1 MGGSGALSPPLQK
14 GGLGGILS
22 TVGPQREAH
31 AVRVNLT
38 SGGWWEL
45 ETRPRWEQMRGI
57 LTETAQGREDEAGL
71 AEQVLLAL
79 TTAWSF
85 TEEVSVASLARRD
98 PRDTAAAMNVLEHEV
113 GSLGA
118 GRRPKEHAE
127 GLFQGLAAGAV
138 PDEFAEVHIFAHTG
152 WTWQELQE
160 TPADIVRKMAVYLA
174 VKLARDSGGTLDFP
188 ER

>member
-1 MGGSGALSPPLQK
+1 MSPPLQK
-14 GGLGGILS
+14 RGLGGILS

-45 ETRPRWEQMRGI
+45 ETRPRWGQMRGI

-138 PDEFAEVHIFAHTG
+138 PDEFAEVHILAHTG
-152 WTWQELQE
+152 RSYKRHRR
-160 TPADIVRKMAVYLA
+160 IS
-174 VKLARDSGGTLDFP
+174 SGRWPFT
-188 ER
+188 